1 MVLRSTRFW
10 PFFMTLS
17 DHFSGTCP
25 VTQECISIKEC
36 PYTKELFAR
45 VKSTSD
51 NTERAQLI
59 QALRLRVCGKPSDRT
74 VCCTSL
80 GQSIY
85 CFSFNTFW
93 TNNGLTSHPGNVIQ
107 PECPFW
113 VCCRRI
119 KDSIASHIK
128 GMGVAAGALSTYF
141 KSSYSQSL
149 SKHSSRERFP
159 FPTLYN

>member
-1 MVLRSTRFW
+1 MPASDLETLLTRLKKAIYGNFNLKRNSASLELV
-10 PFFMTLS
+10 FFLTS
-17 DHFSGTCP
+17 DHHFSGTCP

-85 CFSFNTFW
+85 CFSFNT
-93 TNNGLTSHPGNVIQ
+93 GEEPKI
-107 PECPFW
+107 
-113 VCCRRI
+113 
-119 KDSIASHIK
+119 
-128 GMGVAAGALSTYF
+128 YF
-141 KSSYSQSL
+141 KDRYLKKSGI
-149 SKHSSRERFP
+149 
-159 FPTLYN
+159 

>member
-1 MVLRSTRFW
+1 MPASDLEILLTRLKKAIYGNFDLKRNSALLELVS
-10 PFFMTLS
+10 FLTS
-17 DHFSGTCP
+17 DHHFSGTCP

-85 CFSFNTFW
+85 CFSFYF
-93 TNNGLTSHPGNVIQ
+93 GSLRCISKAGIGKSPAFRVTSP
-107 PECPFW
+107 
-113 VCCRRI
+113 
-119 KDSIASHIK
+119 
-128 GMGVAAGALSTYF
+128 
-141 KSSYSQSL
+141 
-149 SKHSSRERFP
+149 
-159 FPTLYN
+159 